1 MSNPKNPS
9 GGLLPEPPELGAER
23 ERLLPELDKAAKS
36 TSGTTQV
43 VLRKLNEVLVH
54 MRPGVPVD
62 FQLYADAKVAI
73 ERFAKDPVLPVPPVL
88 MQTIEFMQKR
98 AVAMG
103 YTGKMQLPKGAP
115 PPPPGMVSSVAGSA
129 SASAGA
135 ASAGGAKGSR
145 TMTGEIKVGGAP
157 SGGAKA
163 GGAPSG
169 GAKAGGAKAGGA
181 KDGFEGRPRTMSSV
195 DLNPVSGQPVAA
207 KQGKA
212 DSQTDASTSKLKN
225 LGVGNLKG

>member
-9 GGLLPEPPELGAER
+9 DGLRPEPPELGAER
-23 ERLLPELDKAAKS
+23 ERLLSELDKAAKS

-129 SASAGA
+129 PASAGA

-145 TMTGEIKVGGAP
+145 TMTGELKV
-157 SGGAKA
+157 

-195 DLNPVSGQPVAA
+195 DLNPVSGQPLAA

-212 DSQTDASTSKLKN
+212 DSQTDASSNKLKN
-225 LGVGNLKG
+225 PGVGNLKG

>member
-1 MSNPKNPS
+1 MSNPKNSS
-9 GGLLPEPPELGAER
+9 GGLLPEPAELGAER
-23 ERLLPELDKAAKS
+23 ERLLPELDKASKS
-36 TSGTTQV
+36 TSGNTQV
-43 VLRKLNEVLVH
+43 VLRKLYEVLVH
-54 MRPGVPVD
+54 MRPGVPTD

-115 PPPPGMVSSVAGSA
+115 PPPPGMVSSVAA
-129 SASAGA
+129 SAPASAAA
-135 ASAGGAKGSR
+135 ASAGGAKGGR
-145 TMTGEIKVGGAP
+145 TMTGEVKLGGAP

-163 GGAPSG
+163 GGAPS
-169 GAKAGGAKAGGA
+169 GGAKAGGA

-195 DLNPVSGQPVAA
+195 DLNPVSGQPLAT

-212 DSQTDASTSKLKN
+212 DSQTDASTKKLKN
-225 LGVGNLKG
+225 PGNLKG

>member
-23 ERLLPELDKAAKS
+23 ERLLPELDKHAKI
-36 TSGTTQV
+36 TTGTTQG
-43 VLRKLNEVLVH
+43 VLRKLYDVLVH
-54 MRPGVPVD
+54 MRPGVQVD

-88 MQTIEFMQKR
+88 MQTIEFMQRR

-115 PPPPGMVSSVAGSA
+115 PPPPGMVSSMPGTVPAPAAPAG
-129 SASAGA
+129 
-135 ASAGGAKGSR
+135 
-145 TMTGEIKVGGAP
+145 
-157 SGGAKA
+157 
-163 GGAPSG
+163 
-169 GAKAGGAKAGGA
+169 AGGAKAGGA

-195 DLNPVSGQPVAA
+195 DLNPVSGQPLAT

-212 DSQTDASTSKLKN
+212 DSQADASTKQLKN